1 MGNGRLVGGG
11 GDGRMTCTIGKEGGW
26 RAQGRAPVIVAI
38 RVMWLVVGGKVESVS
53 GEGKSVQASL

>member
-1 MGNGRLVGGG
+1 
-11 GDGRMTCTIGKEGGW
+11 MTCTIGKEGGW